1 MNFIERCLYDFNDN
15 IDKIHNLSFMLH
27 NLLSV
32 QAQGYNVHI
41 YNSENDPVTDVI
53 IRKERIENHI
63 KRIKMKIIPVKNLDD
78 SLSVHE
84 IRTHQ
89 MKDILHKKYWLHKSI
104 DDILSEIG
112 ISKSTLKR
120 RNRELLQRAKDFFH
134 DFHHDYKDN

>member
-15 IDKIHNLSFMLH
+15 IDKIHNLSFLLH

-41 YNSENDPVTDVI
+41 YNSDNDPVTDVI

-63 KRIKMKIIPVKNLDD
+63 KRIQMKIIPVKNLDD

-89 MKDILHKKYWLHKSI
+89 MKDILHKKYWLHKSF

-120 RNRELLQRAKDFFH
+120 RNRELLHRAKEFFR
-134 DFHHDYKDN
+134 DFHHS

>member
-1 MNFIERCLYDFNDN
+1 MNFIERCLYDFNAN
-15 IDKIHNLSFMLH
+15 INKIHNLSFLLH

-41 YNSENDPVTDVI
+41 YNSDNDPVTDVI

-63 KRIKMKIIPVKNLDD
+63 KRIQMKIIPVKNLDD

-84 IRTHQ
+84 LRTHQ
-89 MKDILHKKYWLHKSI
+89 MKDILHKKYWLHKSF
-104 DDILSEIG
+104 DDILAETG

-120 RNRELLQRAKDFFH
+120 RNKELLQRAKEFFH
-134 DFHHDYKDN
+134 DFHHS